1 MKTTYKGTMM
11 IKDLTKAVVE
21 LHIYDNC
28 KYTNKRAELGKEIV
42 VRYTGVKSYSIIDG
56 GKEAEEIESLTD
68 PSGIDEYHEYLV
80 LNFENGTTITFGNSH
95 VDMFLF

>member
-21 LHIYDNC
+21 LYIYDNC

-42 VRYTGVKSYSIIDG
+42 VRYTGVKSYSIIEG

-68 PSGIDEYHEYLV
+68 PSELMNTMNIQ
-80 LNFENGTTITFGNSH
+80 
-95 VDMFLF
+95 FLTLKMEQQ

>member
-28 KYTNKRAELGKEIV
+28 KYTNKRAELGK
-42 VRYTGVKSYSIIDG
+42 
-56 GKEAEEIESLTD
+56 
-68 PSGIDEYHEYLV
+68 
-80 LNFENGTTITFGNSH
+80 
-95 VDMFLF
+95 